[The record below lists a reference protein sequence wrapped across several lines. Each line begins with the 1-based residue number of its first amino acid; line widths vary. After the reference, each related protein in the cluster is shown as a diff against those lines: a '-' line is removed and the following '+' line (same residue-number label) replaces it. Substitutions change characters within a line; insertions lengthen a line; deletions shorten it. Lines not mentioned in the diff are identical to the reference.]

1 VGAVHS
7 IKSGKA
13 QTEQM
18 MSAFHPIATEQ
29 QTQFYVG
36 FVPKADV
43 NLNITSARLWLPN
56 TPISPATPQPAR
68 TWRRSLSAAQPK
80 QWYP

>member
-1 VGAVHS
+1 VGDIDTAAVDS
-7 IKSGKA
+7 LKTLDPKR
-13 QTEQM
+13 
-18 MSAFHPIATEQ
+18 PIREATEQ
-29 QTQFYVG
+29 RTQFYVG

>member
-1 VGAVHS
+1 
-7 IKSGKA
+7 
-13 QTEQM
+13 M
-18 MSAFHPIATEQ
+18 MSAVRPIATEQ